1 MSITSEERVRI
12 KELMILD
19 PCVLSPPQSLEF
31 ILRKIRELPPGS
43 KILEMG
49 TFIGGSA
56 CKIAQTNPD
65 IIIHSVDLNDYTTT
79 PTNYQQY
86 LPHVQRHLHA
96 PQLTTDDLPEL
107 QQMQTEDYPQIILH
121 TGNSRSL
128 GIQNFSLVYIDAN
141 HTAKEVFLD
150 LNYAWDCVDEGS
162 YIMGDD
168 VNFATVYNAWNKF
181 ALVKNVELTIYG
193 NRAMIKKIIANA
205 KMDDNL
211 YNHFWDMSKMALI
224 EFMETSGTES
234 DFFY

>member
-1 MSITSEERVRI
+1 MSMTPKDRVRI
-12 KELMILD
+12 KKRMMLQ

-31 ILRKIRELPPGS
+31 ILRKIRELPPGA

-56 CKIAQTNPD
+56 CKFAQANPN
-65 IIIHSVDLNDYTTT
+65 IIIHSVDVNDYTTT
-79 PTNYQQY
+79 PANYQQY
-86 LPHVQRHLHA
+86 LPHVQRSLDA
-96 PQLTTDDLPEL
+96 PHLTTDNLLEL

-128 GIQNFSLVYIDAN
+128 GIQSFSLVYIDAN

-181 ALVKNVELTIYG
+181 ALIKNVELTIYG
-193 NRAMIKKIIANA
+193 NRAMIKKIIANT

>member
-1 MSITSEERVRI
+1 MTPKDRVRI
-12 KELMILD
+12 KKRMMLQ

-56 CKIAQTNPD
+56 CKFAQANPD
-65 IIIHSVDLNDYTTT
+65 IIIHSVDVNDYATA
-79 PTNYQQY
+79 PANYQQY
-86 LPHVQRHLHA
+86 LPHVQRSLDA
-96 PQLTTDDLPEL
+96 PNLTTDDLLEL
-107 QQMQTEDYPQIILH
+107 QRMQTENYPQIILH

-150 LNYAWDCVDEGS
+150 LNYAWDCVNEGS

-181 ALVKNVELTIYG
+181 ALIKNVELTIYG
-193 NRAMIKKIIANA
+193 NRAMIKKLIANA

>member
-1 MSITSEERVRI
+1 MTPKDRVRI
-12 KELMILD
+12 KKRMMLQ

-31 ILRKIRELPPGS
+31 ILRKIRELPPGA

-56 CKIAQTNPD
+56 CKFAQANPN
-65 IIIHSVDLNDYTTT
+65 IIIHSVDVNDYTTT
-79 PTNYQQY
+79 PANYQQY
-86 LPHVQRHLHA
+86 LPHVQRSLDA
-96 PQLTTDDLPEL
+96 PHLTTDNLLEL

-128 GIQNFSLVYIDAN
+128 GIQSFSLVYIDAN

-181 ALVKNVELTIYG
+181 ALIKNVELTIYG
-193 NRAMIKKIIANA
+193 NRAMIKKIIANT